1 MSAIIRPTHYF
12 TQSTGHYGLPQA
24 AQELVQRR
32 SVGAFIRIFRA
43 ACLGLLLVLIVCRV
57 FLRPRSLIFDVSFS

>member
-1 MSAIIRPTHYF
+1 MSAIVPPTHYF

-32 SVGAFIRIFRA
+32 SVGAFLSIFRA
-43 ACLGLLLVLIVCRV
+43 ACSGLLLVLIVCRV
-57 FLRPRSLIFDVSFS
+57 FLRPHSLIFDASFS